1 MLRAKPSG
9 RTTNRATVNRVSFDP
24 RPRLTL
30 LIVIMLV
37 GASPENRLEIET
49 PSSASRPRPVLARS
63 SMIAASAGWLAT
75 STRPSSRSY
84 HRNAGTPAQVPCR
97 MPCWLAGVVHGSCTV
112 HSCNRWLPLSTQ
124 RRRFGIVPD
133 CSAHWATGNGT
144 PSSCTNTTPSTSGSG
159 TVARFCPNRRSAAV
173 NASSVPAVN
182 IQVRN
187 VPTVAAI
194 QVAAMRVQNDDASTP
209 GTTSRARCIATAC
222 PAMATAATA
231 SQPIAVATRT
241 STGRT
246 MIPKT
251 PVTAAAATSHH
262 ADSAS
267 RPGSSASAAMSA
279 SELIAHARAMRARS
293 EARSLVTMR

>member
-1 MLRAKPSG
+1 
-9 RTTNRATVNRVSFDP
+9 
-24 RPRLTL
+24 
-30 LIVIMLV
+30 
-37 GASPENRLEIET
+37 
-49 PSSASRPRPVLARS
+49 
-63 SMIAASAGWLAT
+63 
-75 STRPSSRSY
+75 
-84 HRNAGTPAQVPCR
+84 

-222 PAMATAATA
+222 PAMATAA
-231 SQPIAVATRT
+231 
-241 STGRT
+241 
-246 MIPKT
+246 
-251 PVTAAAATSHH
+251 AATSHH

-267 RPGSSASAAMSA
+267 SPGSSASAAMSA